1 MPTHRREQ
9 TIRLAEAL
17 GVQRLD
23 GEGTADLMDRM
34 IEHVEGGKTPR
45 EQEEDEE
52 RAAACEPERPRLQA
66 SPPAA
71 RGGGS
76 RRRRRRNEGQEGL
89 GL

>member
-17 GVQRLD
+17 GVQRLE

-34 IEHVEGGKTPR
+34 IEHVEGGRTPR
-45 EQEEDEE
+45 EIEEEE
-52 RAAACEPERPRLQA
+52 VRAATREPERPMLQA

-71 RGGGS
+71 RGGGA
-76 RRRRRRNEGQEGL
+76 RRKRRRNEAQAGL